1 MIHVTDK
8 HQCCG
13 CGACVQ
19 RCPKQCISMK
29 EDHEGFL
36 YPVVDES
43 VCIDCELCDKSCP
56 IQNKAEAIEPQRVL
70 AAKNKNEADRL
81 QSSSGGVFIALAQ
94 DVIEAGGVV
103 FGAVWDDKWEVKITY
118 AETMEGVYPMM
129 GSKYLQARTGRAYAE
144 AERFLKEGREV
155 LFTGAPCQIAGLHC
169 FLRKEYENLLT
180 VDFLCHG
187 APSPGVWRRYLK
199 ELMRGNT
206 VSQSPN
212 YMSPIEDIK
221 FRDKRLGW
229 EKYSFTVLKKPAP
242 LSCPF
247 NEDAFMRGFLANIY
261 LRPSCYGCASKNGVS
276 HSDLTIGDF
285 WGINRIMPDFD
296 DDKGIS
302 VVMINTIGG
311 GRIFDR
317 LKFETRNSS
326 LSVAKQYNGGFN
338 DKLSP
343 HPERTLFFRQYEKG
357 NRTIERMVCSILNAP
372 LHRRA
377 IDQVKHILRLI
388 LPQGMIKL
396 MKKMNP

>member
-36 YPVVDES
+36 YPVADES

-94 DVIEAGGVV
+94 DVIERGGVV

-129 GSKYLQARTGRAYAE
+129 GSKYLQARTERAYAE
-144 AERFLKEGREV
+144 AERFLKAGREV

-229 EKYSFTVLKKPAP
+229 GKYSFTVLKKPAP

-296 DDKGIS
+296 DDKGVS

-311 GRIFDR
+311 GQ
-317 LKFETRNSS
+317 N
-326 LSVAKQYNGGFN
+326 V
-338 DKLSP
+338 
-343 HPERTLFFRQYEKG
+343 
-357 NRTIERMVCSILNAP
+357 
-372 LHRRA
+372 
-377 IDQVKHILRLI
+377 
-388 LPQGMIKL
+388 
-396 MKKMNP
+396 

>member
-36 YPVVDES
+36 YPVADES

-94 DVIEAGGVV
+94 DVIERGGVV

-129 GSKYLQARTGRAYAE
+129 GSKYLQARTERAYAE
-144 AERFLKEGREV
+144 AERFLKAGREV

-229 EKYSFTVLKKPAP
+229 GKYSFTVLKKPAP

-296 DDKGIS
+296 DDKGVS

-311 GRIFDR
+311 DRMFDR

-343 HPERTLFFRQYEKG
+343 HPKRMLFFRQYEKG

-372 LHRRA
+372 LHRRV
-377 IDQVKHILRLI
+377 IDKVKHILRLI

-396 MKKMNP
+396 MKKLKP